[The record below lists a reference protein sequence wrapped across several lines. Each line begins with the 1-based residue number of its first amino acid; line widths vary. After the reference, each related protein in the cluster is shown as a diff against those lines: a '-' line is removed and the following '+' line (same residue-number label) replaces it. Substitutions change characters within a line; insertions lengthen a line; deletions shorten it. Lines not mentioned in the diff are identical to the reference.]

1 MKKISIIIPVYNEQQ
16 TIEHVINMVKKV
28 KLPQK
33 IKKEI
38 IIIDDGSTDLSGNII
53 QHLQD
58 QDPNIVKT
66 YVSFINLGK
75 GAAIRFG
82 LKLATGDIIII
93 QDADSELNP
102 QEYPLLL
109 KPILD
114 GKTEV
119 VYGSRFAKQNFGISF
134 INRSANLFLT
144 ILTNLLYGSHLTDM
158 ETAYKVFTKKV
169 TRTLNLRSVGFEFE
183 PEITAQILKYKFD
196 ITEVPITYI
205 PRKKTEG
212 KKIGFWDGILSILT
226 LFRYRFS
233 R

>member
-53 QHLQD
+53 KRIQD
-58 QDPNIVKT
+58 EDPYVMKT

-82 LKLATGDIIII
+82 LKLATGNIIVI
-93 QDADSELNP
+93 QDADAELNP
-102 QEYPLLL
+102 QEYPQLL
-109 KPILD
+109 KPILN
-114 GKTEV
+114 GKSQV
-119 VYGSRFAKQNFGISF
+119 VYGSRFAKYNTKISF
-134 INRSANLFLT
+134 INRFANWLLT
-144 ILTNLLYGSHLTDM
+144 SLTNLLYGSNLTDM

-169 TRTLNLRSVGFEFE
+169 NQTLNLRAVGFDFE
-183 PEITAQILKYKFD
+183 PEITAQILKNKFV

-226 LFRYRFS
+226 LLRYRFS